1 MWSKDVDGSDDEVL
15 SDVEEIC
22 LEINIENPPEKKKVE
37 NETDRSSRDS
47 ENVEKVE
54 DKVSA
59 KKNVDTKESE
69 RKKRDTETL
78 SDSETVDS
86 KKSVG
91 ILNTSVDDYCPPDDV
106 DDVIINFFDGNLT
119 GKNHYFVMFKTLTFP
134 KFRLWVFFS

>member
-1 MWSKDVDGSDDEVL
+1 MWSKDVDGSDDEGL

-47 ENVEKVE
+47 ENVEKNE
-54 DKVSA
+54 DKMSA

-119 GKNHYFVMFKTLTFP
+119 GKITILCLKV
-134 KFRLWVFFS
+134 

>member
-1 MWSKDVDGSDDEVL
+1 LWSKDVDGSDDEVL